1 MIIPGKK
8 VIEYKEVFNLLD
20 KENKG
25 VVLASDFLKIIKIFS
40 HNVAKINQE
49 KLNFEQFIEYMKK
62 RQIKYIKNDLKEKN
76 LLRNK
81 RKREKNDLEES
92 TDDFTNSDNELNII
106 PNTSRVKKKIYSLS
120 FKKRKSSGDTKDNQ
134 IYEQKKKN
142 KNNNIS
148 KKKIIKR
155 EKINRYNI
163 NKFCK
168 NKVLSLTPK
177 KIKKFIFNRNINN
190 LSFGINSRLDKMPKI
205 CIKNKK
211 SFYINNSS
219 KKLLEDLKT
228 KLLNKGIDIKSRN
241 EEIISNNKNKELF
254 SLQKIVNNNFYG
266 NESKRNQEQIINNIY
281 NNNFNE
287 NNNNNNRNNLNNVKF
302 LNSFIFEYK
311 EIQGEKVIENKIE
324 IPYLIII
331 QKKSIK
337 FDTIED
343 KMRHPMGYG
352 EFRSSQKNK
361 EIINVNDKN
370 EIFILKNS
378 LNELIDF
385 KNVKKNTDKEKENF
399 YF

>member
-1 MIIPGKK
+1 LIIPGKK

-25 VVLASDFLKIIKIFS
+25 VVLTSDFLKIIKIFS
-40 HNVAKINQE
+40 HNIAKINQE

-62 RQIKYIKNDLKEKN
+62 RQIKYAKNELKEKN

-92 TDDFTNSDNELNII
+92 TDDITNSDYELSII

-120 FKKRKSSGDTKDNQ
+120 FKKRNDIKENQ
-134 IYEQKKKN
+134 
-142 KNNNIS
+142 NNNIS

-155 EKINRYNI
+155 DKINRYNI
-163 NKFCK
+163 NKFGK
-168 NKVLSLTPK
+168 NKVLGLTPK

-190 LSFGINSRLDKMPKI
+190 LSYGINSRLNKMPKI

-219 KKLLEDLKT
+219 KKLLEDLKA

-241 EEIISNNKNKELF
+241 EEIISNNINKELF
-254 SLQKIVNNNFYG
+254 SLQKIVNDNFYG
-266 NESKRNQEQIINNIY
+266 NELKRNQEQIINNTY

-287 NNNNNNRNNLNNVKF
+287 NISSSNRNNLDNVKF

-311 EIQGEKVIENKIE
+311 DIQGEKVIKNKIE

-343 KMRHPMGYG
+343 EMRLPMGYG
-352 EFRSSQKNK
+352 EVKSSQNNK

-378 LNELIDF
+378 LNEFIDF
-385 KNVKKNTDKEKENF
+385 KNVKKNIDKEKEDF